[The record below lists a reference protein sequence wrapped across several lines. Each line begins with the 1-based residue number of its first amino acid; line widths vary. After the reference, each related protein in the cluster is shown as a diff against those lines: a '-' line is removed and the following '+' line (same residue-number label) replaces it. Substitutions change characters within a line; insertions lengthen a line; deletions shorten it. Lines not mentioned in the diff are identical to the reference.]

1 MVGAPP
7 PRGPAVTR
15 GEELRT
21 QAALALFVAACWA
34 GAGVVRV
41 GLAVARWVDGARG
54 GVWE

>member
-1 MVGAPP
+1 M
-7 PRGPAVTR
+7 TR